1 MGDRRK
7 KEGENGRGFEGETGE
22 RKRERMGEGLKGKPE
37 NGRGFEEE
45 TEKCKMVT
53 GNANANLKHK
63 FLIMGFP

>member
-1 MGDRRK
+1 MCEWVGV
-7 KEGENGRGFEGETGE
+7 